1 MFGFLGLLSKTL
13 CRGSQCRIRTLRWGP
28 GLPKDVCRPFGPQF
42 GPKIRGPRAPP
53 LDPLQRI
60 YFLFYCYGLLHDH
73 ELQLTSFSCYFH
85 FTYLFDVTSFIK
97 WMILITSSHEWKAVF
112 HHISVVPAALSKTG
126 GLFWVLVLRS
136 PCGWN
141 WRNQW
146 PAGTWLLLGKIQW
159 NSFETS
165 GFFLLRFG
173 NLVSLFKKP
182 LLERLS
188 ITFTSNGKREF
199 VPCA

>member
-1 MFGFLGLLSKTL
+1 MGARSPKRFFSALRASVWTKNKGAPGPSPGSATENILFVLLL
-13 CRGSQCRIRTLRWGP
+13 RITSW
-28 GLPKDVCRPFGPQF
+28 
-42 GPKIRGPRAPP
+42 
-53 LDPLQRI
+53 
-60 YFLFYCYGLLHDH
+60 
-73 ELQLTSFSCYFH
+73 QLTSFSCYFH
-85 FTYLFDVTSFIK
+85 FTYLFAVTSFIK

-112 HHISVVPAALSKTG
+112 HYISVVPAALSKTG

-159 NSFETS
+159 NSFERS
-165 GFFLLRFG
+165 VFFLLRFG

>member
-1 MFGFLGLLSKTL
+1 MTFRAPANRISTDHWKASAYEMFGFLGLLSKTL

-28 GLPKDVCRPFGPQF
+28 GLPKDFCRPFGPQF

-60 YFLFYCYGLLHDH
+60 YFLFYCYGLLYDH

-146 PAGTWLLLGKIQW
+146 PAGTWLLLGKI
-159 NSFETS
+159 
-165 GFFLLRFG
+165 
-173 NLVSLFKKP
+173 
-182 LLERLS
+182 
-188 ITFTSNGKREF
+188 
-199 VPCA
+199 